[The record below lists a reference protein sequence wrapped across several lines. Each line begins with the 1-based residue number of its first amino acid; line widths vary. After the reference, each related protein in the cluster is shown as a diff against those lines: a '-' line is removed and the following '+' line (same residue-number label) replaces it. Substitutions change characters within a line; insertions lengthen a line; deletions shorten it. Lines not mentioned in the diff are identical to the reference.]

1 MMNYQCLT
9 PPTKE
14 AHPSQ
19 RVHNGDR
26 IIAVN
31 GLDESIEMM
40 MLGGGVGDSF
50 FKYRLSQYP
59 LSPPKSGW
67 KDDFPFP
74 SGEIF

>member
-1 MMNYQCLT
+1 MVWMMNYQCLT

-31 GLDESIEMM
+31 GLDESIEIM
-40 MLGGGVGDSF
+40 MLGGGVGDSILLNTD
-50 FKYRLSQYP
+50 YHRIL
-59 LSPPKSGW
+59 W
-67 KDDFPFP
+67 
-74 SGEIF
+74 E